1 MMNFIIIINT
11 SCYHYYYY
19 HHYYLPATP
28 LPPTQRETLAA
39 CEGMSARS
47 LRALEVHEGASG
59 GFLSI
64 GGAWRS
70 LGLDLLIFHD
80 VERLVQRTLADLSWI
95 YARF

>member
-1 MMNFIIIINT
+1 M
-11 SCYHYYYY
+11 
-19 HHYYLPATP
+19 
-28 LPPTQRETLAA
+28 
-39 CEGMSARS
+39 
-47 LRALEVHEGASG
+47 EVHEGASG

-95 YARF
+95 YARFKECMTGSGSGRLNLWYFHVLSWKALGL